1 MSSKKVIG
9 IDLGTGFS
17 CVSVIENGKPVVIAN
32 SEGQRTTPSVVLI
45 KNGER
50 TVGGPAK
57 RQMVMMPKNTISFIK
72 RFMGSDWN
80 DEDVQKMIKM
90 VSYDVVEK
98 SGKPNILI
106 DGRYYTPEEISSY
119 ILTFM
124 KKTAED
130 YYGEEVKDCVIT
142 CPAWFNDEQR
152 RATKVAGEIAGL
164 NVLRIINEPTAAV
177 LASDIKVEK
186 DKDMT
191 VMSYDFGSGTCDIS
205 IIEISN
211 LDGEMMFEVKSS
223 NGDVF
228 LGGQN
233 FDSRIVD
240 WLVDEFKKEHNGFDL
255 SKDSMAYSRL
265 IEAAEK
271 AKCELS
277 FSTTTDINLPYI
289 TIIDNIPQMINKT
302 LTKSKFEQLTQ
313 DLVDKSIN
321 LAKKALELA
330 GKTSKDLDK
339 ILLVGGSTRIPAVQ
353 ETLSKTFGVPLD
365 KSVNPDEAVSLGAA
379 TQANII
385 VGGNN
390 ENNVILL
397 DVTPLSLG
405 IETMGGV
412 MTKLVDANTTIP
424 TTKTET
430 FSTAMD
436 NQSSVEIVVLQGER
450 PMAKD
455 NKTIG
460 KFHLDGIMPAPKGV
474 PQIDVSF
481 EIDVNGILSVSA
493 KDKAT
498 GKEQSIKIESGSGL
512 SDEDIKRMKSEAEEN
527 AEKDKKELERVQT
540 MNLVESTIYQTEKQ
554 LKELD
559 EKLTSDQKTKLENDL
574 TALKGA
580 FEQKDIDACKSC
592 MENLTKTWNEI
603 SKVLYGQNQ
612 QTDTNT
618 NSNPFDFTNMTSD
631 NKE

>member
-57 RQMVMMPKNTISFIK
+57 RQMVMNPKNTISFIK

-106 DGRYYTPEEISSY
+106 DGRQYTPEEISSY
-119 ILTFM
+119 ILTSM

-191 VMSYDFGSGTCDIS
+191 VMAFDFGSGTCDIS

-233 FDSRIVD
+233 FDNKIVD

-265 IEAAEK
+265 IDAAEK

-277 FSTTTDINLPYI
+277 FSATTDINLPYI
-289 TIIDNIPQMINKT
+289 TVIDNIPQMINKT

-321 LAKKALELA
+321 LAQKALELA
-330 GKTSKDLDK
+330 NKSYKDLDK

-353 ETLSKTFGVPLD
+353 DALSKTFNVPLD

-385 VGGNN
+385 VGGDT
-390 ENNVILL
+390 ENNMILL

-430 FSTAMD
+430 FSTAVD

-460 KFHLDGIMPAPKGV
+460 RFHLDGIMPAPKGV

-512 SDEDIKRMKSEAEEN
+512 TDEDIQRMKSEAEAN
-527 AEKDKKELERVQT
+527 AEKDKKELENVRV

-554 LKELD
+554 MKELD
-559 EKLTSDQKTKLENDL
+559 EKLTSEQKTNLENDL

-580 FEQKDIDACKSC
+580 FEQKDVDACKTC

-612 QTDTNT
+612 QNGTNV
-618 NSNPFDFTNMTSD
+618 NSSPFDFTNMTG
-631 NKE
+631 NNPK